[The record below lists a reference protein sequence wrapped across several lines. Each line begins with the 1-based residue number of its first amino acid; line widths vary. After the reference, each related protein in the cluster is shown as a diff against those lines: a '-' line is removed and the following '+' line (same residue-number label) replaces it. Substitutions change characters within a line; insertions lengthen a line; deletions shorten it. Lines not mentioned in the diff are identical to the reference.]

1 METVFVIGI
10 AQGLFLMLFLLFKK
24 ENRVANSILAFLI
37 FLISFSLFLNYCYSS
52 EFILKIPHWI
62 GLDNANP
69 FLIPPFIYFYAK
81 SLTSKRFT
89 FKSKDAYHL
98 LPFVIYFLYVFFSF
112 FIKDASYKIDF
123 LHDLRNLEIPRD
135 LLISSFLKII
145 QAIVYLVLTFSL
157 LRKHS
162 SSIRNEFSYTERIN
176 LYWLKVITISITVI
190 YSIRLIGIFLSVFI
204 SELSPGFVEGGMEL
218 VNVLF
223 IYLMVY
229 FGLSQP
235 EIFKKWNRSN
245 DQPVIIQEANVEE
258 KEVET
263 VAKKTKYASSMLT
276 DDQSLEILKDLENY
290 MASTKP
296 YLVNELT
303 LKDVADALGVHSKN
317 LSQVINE
324 QLNLNFFNF
333 INQYRVEEV
342 KAKLL
347 DENFTHYSI
356 LGIALESG
364 FSSKSSFN
372 SIFKKFTGCT
382 PTSYKSA
389 TSKS

>member
-10 AQGLFLMLFLLFKK
+10 VQGLFLMLFLSLKK
-24 ENRVANSILAFLI
+24 ENRVANRILAFLI
-37 FLISFSLFLNYCYSS
+37 FLISFSLFLNYCYAS
-52 EFILKIPHWI
+52 ELILKLPHLI
-62 GLDNANP
+62 GLDNSNP
-69 FLIPPFIYFYAK
+69 FLIPPIIYFYAK
-81 SLTSKRFT
+81 LLTTKG
-89 FKSKDAYHL
+89 FKFKLKDAYHL

-112 FIKDASYKIDF
+112 FTKEASYKIDF
-123 LHDLRNLEIPRD
+123 LNDLRNLEIPID
-135 LLISSFLKII
+135 LQISSFLKII
-145 QAIVYLVLTFSL
+145 QAIIYLVLTFL
-157 LRKHS
+157 LLQSHS
-162 SSIRNEFSYTERIN
+162 HSIRNEFSFTENIN
-176 LYWLKVITISITVI
+176 LYWLKINTISIAII
-190 YSIRLIGIFLSVFI
+190 YGIRLIGILLTIFI

-223 IYLMVY
+223 LYLLAY

-235 EIFKKWNRSN
+235 EIFKKWNRSSEQIVSN
-245 DQPVIIQEANVEE
+245 QEDKVEK
-258 KEVET
+258 KEV
-263 VAKKTKYASSMLT
+263 KKSKYASSMLT
-276 DDQSLEILKDLENY
+276 NMQSTQILKDLEKY
-290 MASTKP
+290 MATRKP

-342 KAKLL
+342 KSKLL
-347 DENFTHYSI
+347 DEKYTHYSI
-356 LGIALESG
+356 LGIAQESG

-372 SIFKKFTGCT
+372 SIFKKFTGYT
-382 PTSYKSA
+382 PTAYKSA